1 MPGTEHI
8 LVQLS
13 EAMKYEVDIL
23 KNNRIINLD
32 FNDGRIHVHASR
44 SNEHKFSANVAIRL
58 ANGFFHTTKVR
69 SSSIV
74 EVNHTSNN
82 AYTVPVVDATQVYHE
97 SYVINNDITGEK
109 KGHGNALCRHVSQK
123 VTFAENRNAEDIIVY
138 CDVYRP
144 AGTNIYAYARLLNGT
159 DPEAFD
165 DKDWTQLELKSN
177 NDSIVSSLTDE
188 TDLIEYTFGL
198 PNSPATVNTVL
209 VTPH

>member
-1 MPGTEHI
+1 
-8 LVQLS
+8 
-13 EAMKYEVDIL
+13 
-23 KNNRIINLD
+23 
-32 FNDGRIHVHASR
+32 
-44 SNEHKFSANVAIRL
+44 
-58 ANGFFHTTKVR
+58 
-69 SSSIV
+69 
-74 EVNHTSNN
+74 
-82 AYTVPVVDATQVYHE
+82 
-97 SYVINNDITGEK
+97 
-109 KGHGNALCRHVSQK
+109 VSQK

-198 PNSPATVNTVL
+198 PNSPATVNTVAGDASLTLSQANVVGIGTTWSTDLQVNDVVKIYSSLFPENYMVSVVRSIANNTQITLDDTVVDIDLTASNVKIDL
-209 VTPH
+209 VGRPAAGAVAEDW